1 MSSDL
6 FRARTLAWL
15 VGAGAVSLC
24 AAVLL
29 LVFGDDLSGPPR
41 TAGAN
46 AYSRSAIGHRG
57 FVETLRRTGVP
68 VVISQGSSGA
78 KAARGGLLIVLE
90 PSSVDA
96 VLDQLATMLDEAGT
110 ALVVLPKRTG
120 ESERTAPERLA
131 SAELVNEDD
140 AEKVLDAIVGWNVGA
155 AWDSNDDG
163 AVEPWTDGAPD
174 GDALIRDDAE
184 CTDTVEHDGLGA
196 ADIVLAQPQ
205 RFRTARVDTDLDCGA
220 EGLFA
225 LFEREGGH
233 RVWVLSDPDLLA
245 NHGLGDAGNA
255 IAAVALVDQLRGGG
269 GVVIDESLHG
279 FRGDD
284 SVWRSLFEFPLILAT
299 LQALLALA
307 ALLLATAVRFGAPLP
322 AAPPLAAGKRFLIDN
337 IASLLHFGGHA
348 GHTLVR
354 YLDTTV
360 RAVGRGLHAPP
371 DLDDVGLRVWL
382 ARHGEARAVTIRLAD
397 LEAEVTAAAA
407 GRRRHLAKVALAA
420 ERVHRWKQ
428 EMLRGAV
435 PDRDRH

>member
-1 MSSDL
+1 VSGEL

-15 VGAGAVSLC
+15 LGGGALSLC

-29 LVFGDDLSGPPR
+29 LVFGDDLAGPPR

-68 VVISQGSSGA
+68 VVVSQGSSGA

-90 PSSVDA
+90 PSSVDD
-96 VLDQLATMLDEAGT
+96 VLAQLATMLDEVDT
-110 ALVVLPKRTG
+110 AVVVLPKRTG
-120 ESERTAPERLA
+120 ESERTAPEHLA
-131 SAELVNEDD
+131 SAELVAEAD
-140 AEKVLDAIVGWNVGA
+140 AEKVLDAVAGYDVGA
-155 AWDSNDDG
+155 AFDADEDG
-163 AVEPWTDGAPD
+163 TPEAYDDGAPD
-174 GDALIRDDAE
+174 GDALIRSDAACTDRLERPVFGDAE
-184 CTDTVEHDGLGA
+184 IRLG
-196 ADIVLAQPQ
+196 QPQ
-205 RFRTARVDTDLDCGA
+205 LFRKTRLETDMDCGDHA
-220 EGLFA
+220 AVA
-225 LFEREGGH
+225 LFERESGTS
-233 RVWVLSDPDLLA
+233 VYVVSDPDLVA

-255 IAAVALVDQLRGGG
+255 LLAVGFIESLREGG
-269 GVVIDESLHG
+269 GVVIDEALHG

-407 GRRRHLAKVALAA
+407 ARRRHLAKVALAA